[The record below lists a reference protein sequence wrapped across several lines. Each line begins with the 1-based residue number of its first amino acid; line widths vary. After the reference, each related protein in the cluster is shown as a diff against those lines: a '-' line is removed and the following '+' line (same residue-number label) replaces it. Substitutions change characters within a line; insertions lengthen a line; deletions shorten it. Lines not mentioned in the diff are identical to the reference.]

1 MAMVKRV
8 FREKYTLQAT
18 INLQFEYMKTNLNL
32 HRLICIMSPKLGQC
46 MKGWQTIGD
55 IWNVV
60 LLTLNKNYLDW
71 KNTRW
76 ASVGKCNGSKQ
87 RISEDNTKENTG
99 IAWTHVITRGWILKK
114 KPSYCILKSKIFK
127 QRGWC
132 RKRLTFIKQAWEDL
146 SMRTYMELTRA
157 ARDRHHRMWCIRV
170 LHDHPCG

>member
-1 MAMVKRV
+1 MKKQLSCIYYLHQTQSLISVLYISLYASCINIWEKILRRRMAMVKRV

-18 INLQFEYMKTNLNL
+18 INLQFEYMKTNLLNL

-71 KNTRW
+71 ENTRW
-76 ASVGKCNGSKQ
+76 AGVGKCNGSKQ

-114 KPSYCILKSKIFK
+114 KTILLHIEK
-127 QRGWC
+127 QD
-132 RKRLTFIKQAWEDL
+132 I
-146 SMRTYMELTRA
+146 
-157 ARDRHHRMWCIRV
+157 
-170 LHDHPCG
+170 